1 MARMPS
7 LTANQALAALCALRL
22 DYAPDTAVVDGAW
35 VATCPVCRHVG
46 ALRIREREDVSPVYY
61 SGGPVTVGC
70 VRRCAEPSVIA
81 AVLAQDPDLLEARAD
96 AARWRSRYQWAVD
109 FARRQLELASHDDEL
124 PLAA

>member
-1 MARMPS
+1 MPAPLDAR
-7 LTANQALAALCALRL
+7 TALAALCALHL
-22 DYAPDTAVVDGAW
+22 DYRPDLDVIDGAW
-35 VATCPVCRHVG
+35 VADCPGCRHAG
-46 ALRIREREDVSPVYY
+46 ALRIRETRERTDDHRSPPVS
-61 SGGPVTVGC
+61 VGC

-96 AARWRSRYQWAVD
+96 AARWRSRYHWAVD

>member
-7 LTANQALAALCALRL
+7 LTADQALAALRAIGIHYR
-22 DYAPDTAVVDGAW
+22 PDTAVIDGAW
-35 VATCPVCRHVG
+35 VADCPVCRHAG
-46 ALRIREREDVSPVYY
+46 ALRVRERDDTTPVYY
-61 SGGPVTVGC
+61 GGGPVTVGC

-81 AVLAQDPDLLEARAD
+81 ALLAQDPDLLEARAD